1 MQERPPAPAAMQ
13 GGIDSELLR
22 LISSTALQTK
32 LDTIVGPKTLILTPS
47 LAGPL
52 GLVTEVGLLK
62 VRAAVTVEGG
72 RNNHAVTKMF
82 WLEPGPLSQ
91 AERNVVYLCRPEVKF
106 MRIIADQIRTTPDS
120 SQHRYHLLVVPRM
133 TSLCTSILSD
143 LAVLGS
149 LKIQELQLG
158 LIPLENDVLSL
169 EYEDVWRKTE
179 LDGDPSAIYDLA
191 KSIMTL
197 QRAFGPIPRIIGK
210 GDSARRLVDLLKRF
224 RTEQPSSV
232 AHGAPLANGVIDSMV
247 VIDRQVDMV
256 SALCTQLTYEGLVD
270 EVVGI
275 KHSHID
281 VDPDLLNPPPPAST
295 STPTQASMNLPTP
308 RKRKHLLSSSTDQL
322 FADLRDQNFA
332 VVGSV
337 LNRTARRLNEDYEK
351 RHQAK
356 TAAEL
361 RQFVGQLGGLQ
372 SEHQAL
378 RLHTNLTEQVMN
390 LTRTDAFNIA
400 LEVQQNLIAGVDLA
414 AQENSIRELI
424 NLEAPLRTVLR
435 LLCMYS
441 LVAGG
446 IKQKVLEEFKRDVLQ
461 TYGFDYL
468 PLFIALEQ
476 LHVLVRAPP
485 TSRSTPKPAFAQCR
499 KPLRLIVDDVDE
511 QNPQD
516 PSYVFSGYA
525 PLSVRLVQTALAPAG
540 ASTNGLGGKG
550 PAANLNGWR
559 GVEEVVKALPG
570 ATFDERQKVDDAAM
584 QRLTGGELPT
594 TIVCF
599 IGGVTFAE
607 ISALR
612 LVNRQL
618 PTRNLLIVTTD
629 TVTGSSLLSSLTP
642 EHLRRSATS
651 AGGAHTSS

>member
-1 MQERPPAPAAMQ
+1 MQDRVPAMAGAQ
-13 GGIDSELLR
+13 GSIDSELLR
-22 LISSTALQTK
+22 LISSTALQNK

-62 VRAAVTVEGG
+62 
-72 RNNHAVTKMF
+72 NNHAVTKMF

-106 MRIIADQIRTTPDS
+106 MRIIADQIRTMPDS

-133 TSLCTSILSD
+133 TSLCTTVLSD
-143 LAVLGS
+143 LGVLGS
-149 LKIQELQLG
+149 LELQELQMG
-158 LIPLENDVLSL
+158 LIPLEQDVLSL

-179 LDGDPSAIYDLA
+179 LDGDPSTIYDLA

-232 AHGAPLANGVIDSMV
+232 AQGAPLANGVIDSMV

-281 VDPDLLNPPPPAST
+281 VDPNLLDPPPPAST
-295 STPTQASMNLPTP
+295 STPTQASMSVPTP
-308 RKRKHLLSSSTDQL
+308 RKRKHLLSSSSDQL
-322 FADLRDQNFA
+322 FAELRDQNFA

-378 RLHTNLTEQVMN
+378 RLHTNLTEQVMS
-390 LTRTDAFNIA
+390 LTRTDAFNMA
-400 LEVQQNLIAGVDLA
+400 LEVQQNLIAGVDVA
-414 AQENSIRELI
+414 TQENSIRELI
-424 NLEAPLRTVLR
+424 NLEAPMRTVLR

-441 LVAGG
+441 LIAGG
-446 IKQKVLEEFKRDVLQ
+446 IKQKALEEFKRDFLQ

-468 PLFIALEQ
+468 PLLIALER
-476 LHVLVRAPP
+476 LNILVRAPSS
-485 TSRSTPKPAFAQCR
+485 SRSAPKPAFAQCR

-525 PLSVRLVQTALAPAG
+525 PLSIRLVQTALAPA
-540 ASTNGLGGKG
+540 AAINGLGSKS

-559 GVEEVVKALPG
+559 GVEEVVRALPG
-570 ATFDERQKVDDAAM
+570 ATFDERQKVDDAAVE
-584 QRLTGGELPT
+584 RLSTGELPT
-594 TIVCF
+594 TVVCF

-612 LVNRQL
+612 LINRQL
-618 PTRNLLIVTTD
+618 STRNLLIVTTD
-629 TVTGSSLLSSLTP
+629 TVTGSSLLSSLLP
-642 EHLRRSATS
+642 EHLRRFPG
-651 AGGAHTSS
+651 AGSSVNTSSSLSGA

>member
-1 MQERPPAPAAMQ
+1 MQARAPDRAPESGPTVVAPPPS
-13 GGIDSELLR
+13 GVDSELLR
-22 LISSTALQTK
+22 LISSTALQNK

-62 VRAAVTVEGG
+62 
-72 RNNHAVTKMF
+72 NNHAVTKMF

-91 AERNVVYLCRPEVKF
+91 AERNVVYLCRPEVKY
-106 MRIIADQIRTTPDS
+106 MRMIADQIRTTPDPT
-120 SQHRYHLLVVPRM
+120 QHRYHLLVVPRM
-133 TSLCTSILSD
+133 TSLCSTILSD
-143 LAVLGS
+143 LGVLGS
-149 LKIQELQLG
+149 LEIQELQLG
-158 LIPLENDVLSL
+158 LIPLEKDVLSL
-169 EYEDVWRKTE
+169 EYENVWRTVE
-179 LDGDPSAIYDLA
+179 LDGDTSPIYDLA
-191 KSIMTL
+191 RSIMTL
-197 QRAFGPIPRIIGK
+197 QRAFGPIPRLIGK

-224 RTEQPSSV
+224 RAEQPS
-232 AHGAPLANGVIDSMV
+232 AMAQGAPLANGVIDSMIV
-247 VIDRQVDMV
+247 LDRQVDMV

-281 VDPDLLNPPPPAST
+281 VDPNLLNPPPPAST
-295 STPTQASMNLPTP
+295 STPTQTSMNVPTP

-322 FADLRDQNFA
+322 FSELRDQNFA

-378 RLHTNLTEQVMN
+378 RLHTNLTEQIMG
-390 LTRTDAFNIA
+390 LTRTDEFNIA

-414 AQENSIRELI
+414 TQENSIRDLI

-435 LLCMYS
+435 LICVYS
-441 LVAGG
+441 LISGG
-446 IKQKVLEEFKRDVLQ
+446 IKQKLLEEFKRDLLQ

-468 PLFIALEQ
+468 PLLLALER
-476 LHVLVRAPP
+476 LNVLTRAQPS
-485 TSRSTPKPAFAQCR
+485 SRSAPKPPFAQCR

-525 PLSVRLVQTALAPAG
+525 PLSVRLVQTAVTPAG
-540 ASTNGLGGKG
+540 VANGVSRGS
-550 PAANLNGWR
+550 NSLNGWR
-559 GVEEVVKALPG
+559 GIEEIVRALPG
-570 ATFDERQKVDDAAM
+570 ATFDERQKADDMAM
-584 QRLTGGELPT
+584 QRLSSGEVPT
-594 TIVCF
+594 TVVCF
-599 IGGVTFAE
+599 IGGITFAE

-612 LVNRQL
+612 LLNRQL
-618 PTRNLLIVTTD
+618 PSRNLLIVTTD
-629 TVTGSSLLSSLTP
+629 TITGSSLLTSLTP
-642 EHLRRSATS
+642 EPLRRAGTVSARES
-651 AGGAHTSS
+651 GASS